1 MVEAL
6 IGAVIAVIATSALT
20 LLAQVVV
27 NVETAGKSSLTD
39 YELRVL
45 GVVKSAHTSSQD
57 DYGPDLLD
65 WMKKKAKVDPDGL

>member
-1 MVEAL
+1 MVDAL

-20 LLAQVVV
+20 LLAQVMV

-39 YELRVL
+39 YELRIL

-57 DYGPDLLD
+57 DYGPELLD
-65 WMKKKAKVDPDGL
+65 WMKEKAKASPDQL